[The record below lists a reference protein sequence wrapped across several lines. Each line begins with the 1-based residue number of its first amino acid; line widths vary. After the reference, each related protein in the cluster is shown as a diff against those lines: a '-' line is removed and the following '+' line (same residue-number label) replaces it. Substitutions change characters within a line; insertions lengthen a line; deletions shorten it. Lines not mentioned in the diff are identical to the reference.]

1 MGSVRLRAQRS
12 RALTRRSRERSRVGV
27 TGQCVLHV
35 ADPAERENLATF
47 LGLAARLDPA
57 AVVRLR
63 RRGER
68 YVSAW
73 VATGFEALAVRTVI
87 AELGVDDVTVGA
99 DSVLTGLLGPLSGSP
114 IDLGYSMDSAW
125 RGALPPV
132 EGFTHIDDVPART
145 LVELAEQGAQLAKEH
160 GSSHG
165 PPASLLDQA
174 VLTVSGGNLEVEV
187 PMRVVF
193 ALTAM
198 DFIPHSGDKADVRRI
213 PPTEIVRV
221 RATATWLRLDARYGS
236 VARRRGGGIPLTP
249 S

>member
-1 MGSVRLRAQRS
+1 MAEQR
-12 RALTRRSRERSRVGV
+12 
-27 TGQCVLHV
+27 VLHV
-35 ADPAERENLATF
+35 SDPAERENLATF
-47 LGLAARLDPA
+47 LSRAVRLDQA

-73 VATGFEALAVRTVI
+73 VATGFEALAVRTVV

-99 DSVLTGLLGPLSGSP
+99 DLVLAGLASGSP

-125 RGALPPV
+125 RGALPPID
-132 EGFTHIDDVPART
+132 GFAHVDDVPART
-145 LVELAEQGAQLAKEH
+145 LVELAERGAELAKEH
-160 GSSHG
+160 GSQHG
-165 PPASLLDQA
+165 PPASLLDQT
-174 VLTVSGGNLEVEV
+174 VLTVSAANTQVEV

-198 DFIPHSGDKADVRRI
+198 DFIPHSGEKAEARRI
-213 PPTEIVRV
+213 PPAEIVRV
-221 RATATWLRLDARYGS
+221 RATPTWLRLDARYGS
-236 VARRRGGGIPLTP
+236 VARRRAGSIPLLP

>member
-1 MGSVRLRAQRS
+1 MIAEQRVLR
-12 RALTRRSRERSRVGV
+12 VP
-27 TGQCVLHV
+27 
-35 ADPAERENLATF
+35 DPAERENLATF
-47 LGLAARLDPA
+47 LTRAVRLDPA

-63 RRGER
+63 RRGEK
-68 YVSAW
+68 YVAAW
-73 VATGFEALAVRTVI
+73 VATGFEALAMRTVV

-99 DSVLTGLLGPLSGSP
+99 DLVLAGSASGGP
-114 IDLGYSMDSAW
+114 IDLGFSMDSAW
-125 RGALPPV
+125 RGALPPTD
-132 EGFTHIDDVPART
+132 GFAHVDDVPART

-174 VLTVSGGNLEVEV
+174 VLTVSGAGARVEV

-198 DFIPHSGDKADVRRI
+198 DFIPHSGEKADARRI

-221 RATATWLRLDARYGS
+221 RATRTWLRLDARYGS
-236 VARRRGGGIPLTP
+236 VARRLGGGIPLLP
-249 S
+249 R

>member
-1 MGSVRLRAQRS
+1 MSGQR
-12 RALTRRSRERSRVGV
+12 
-27 TGQCVLHV
+27 VLEV

-47 LGLAARLDPA
+47 LSRAIRLDPA
-57 AVVRLR
+57 AVVRMR

-73 VATGFEALAVRTVI
+73 VATGFEALAVRTVV

-99 DSVLTGLLGPLSGSP
+99 DLVLAGLPSGSP

-125 RGALPPV
+125 RGALPPDA
-132 EGFTHIDDVPART
+132 GFEHVDDVPVRT
-145 LVELAEQGAQLAKEH
+145 LVELAEQGVALAKEH
-160 GSSHG
+160 GSNHG
-165 PPASLLDQA
+165 PPASLLDQT
-174 VLTVSGGNLEVEV
+174 VLTVSAAEVRVQV

-198 DFIPHSGDKADVRRI
+198 DFIPHSGDKADSRRI
-213 PPTEIVRV
+213 PPAEIVRV
-221 RATATWLRLDARYGS
+221 RATRTWLRLDARYGS
-236 VARRRGGGIPLTP
+236 VARRLGGGIPLTP

>member
-1 MGSVRLRAQRS
+1 MSGQR
-12 RALTRRSRERSRVGV
+12 
-27 TGQCVLHV
+27 VLEV

-47 LGLAARLDPA
+47 LSRAVRLDPA

-63 RRGER
+63 RRRER

-73 VATGFEALAVRTVI
+73 VATGFEALAVRTVV

-99 DSVLTGLLGPLSGSP
+99 DLVLAGLPSGRP

-125 RGALPPV
+125 RGALPPDV
-132 EGFTHIDDVPART
+132 GFEHIDDVPART
-145 LVELAEQGAQLAKEH
+145 LVELAEQGAALAKEH

-165 PPASLLDQA
+165 PPAALLDQT
-174 VLTVSGGNLEVEV
+174 VLTVSAGEVQVRV

-198 DFIPHSGDKADVRRI
+198 DFIPHSGDKADPRRI

-221 RATATWLRLDARYGS
+221 RATKAWLRLDARYGS
-236 VARRRGGGIPLTP
+236 VARRLGGAILLTP
-249 S
+249 N